1 VPQRGE
7 HIFLEDT
14 PDLFQ
19 AGLPSFLQREPA
31 MGQPLLVDG
40 HEGVLAGQDDRVPLA
55 LAFAV
60 GIDALG
66 EQRAGFIAKRTG
78 VLQRERR
85 IRAEGHAVAL
95 AAPRE
100 AEVPR
105 LCTGG

>member
-1 VPQRGE
+1 
-7 HIFLEDT
+7 
-14 PDLFQ
+14 
-19 AGLPSFLQREPA
+19 
-31 MGQPLLVDG
+31 MLVDG
-40 HEGVLAGQDDRVPLA
+40 HEGVLAGQDDRLPLA

-66 EQRAGFIAKRTG
+66 EQRAGFIAKRTD
-78 VLQRERR
+78 VLQGKRR